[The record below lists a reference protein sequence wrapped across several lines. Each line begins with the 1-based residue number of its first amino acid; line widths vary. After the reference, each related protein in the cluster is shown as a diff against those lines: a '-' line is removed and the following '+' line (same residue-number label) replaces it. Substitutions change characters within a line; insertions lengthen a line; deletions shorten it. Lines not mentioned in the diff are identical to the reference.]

1 MNTYYNIGMDSY
13 GKQLRTKRTMEVRGM
28 KISTEKQHV
37 LDTTPPKI
45 LIRNSLAILSDTKA
59 DPEYSKYSKVGEIS
73 AYKCKQI
80 ICNECILYPE
90 CGDVTAPDGLKILE
104 DYINSFSEEDL
115 LEYLI

>member
-1 MNTYYNIGMDSY
+1 MDSY

-45 LIRNSLAILSDTKA
+45 LIRNSLAILSDTKE
-59 DPEYSKYSKVGEIS
+59 DPEYSRFCVIS